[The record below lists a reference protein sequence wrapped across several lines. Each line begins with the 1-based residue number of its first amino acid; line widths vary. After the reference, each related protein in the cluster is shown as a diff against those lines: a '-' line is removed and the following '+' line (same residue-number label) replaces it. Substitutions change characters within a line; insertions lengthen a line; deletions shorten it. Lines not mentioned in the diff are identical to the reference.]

1 MRFTDF
7 LRMTVLLSAGA
18 ASALAAVTLAG
29 AATHGDSLIVPVVAL
44 LVTVF
49 LPFVNQP
56 TLWLGLPS
64 VMVWTVAWV
73 LALSAA
79 LAWVEFGRHH
89 PDDDEDWTAAV
100 PPVAE
105 QPELLP

>member
-1 MRFTDF
+1 MRAP
-7 LRMTVLLSAGA
+7 V
-18 ASALAAVTLAG
+18 AVVF
-29 AATHGDSLIVPVVAL
+29 VPVVAL
-44 LVTVF
+44 LITVW
-49 LPFVNQP
+49 LPFVNRA

-79 LAWVEFGRHH
+79 LAWVEFSRKH
-89 PDDDEDWTAAV
+89 PDDDEDWSTAV
-100 PPVAE
+100 PPAPE